1 MRGVDTVPNK
11 SKRILRPAQAIEKEV
26 KRDEIST
33 GLNAG
38 VEKLEGKVP
47 GRPPVDN
54 THNTKY
60 LLKQYRRVAYAVEIS
75 ESELNLRMEMEHGT
89 RLSTLEVNAELAG
102 VDLSNTKLEAYA
114 QSVIRSKSM
123 LEIIKAALDA
133 VRKDPDRGELMYQV
147 LYETYF
153 TPSKPRRREDIIDKL
168 DAMGFPMSIAS
179 YHNYLNAA
187 IHALDRILW
196 GYTARDCIEI
206 IKQFLPD

>member
-1 MRGVDTVPNK
+1 MADK
-11 SKRILRPAQAIEKEV
+11 AKRHLRPALEIEKEI
-26 KRDEIST
+26 KREEIST
-33 GLNAG
+33 GLHAG
-38 VEKLEGKVP
+38 VEKLEGKTI
-47 GRPPVDN
+47 GRQSVDN

-89 RLSTLEVNAELAG
+89 RLSTLEINAELAG

-123 LEIIKAALDA
+123 LEIIKTALET
-133 VRKDPDRGELMYQV
+133 VRRDPDRGELMYQV

-153 TPSKPRRREDIIDKL
+153 TPTKPRRREDIIDKL
-168 DAMGFPMSIAS
+168 DRAGFPMSVAS
-179 YHNYLNAA
+179 YHNYLRSA
-187 IHALDRILW
+187 IHAIDRILW

>member
-1 MRGVDTVPNK
+1 MPNK
-11 SKRILRPAQAIEKEV
+11 TKHTLRPALAIEKEV

-33 GLNAG
+33 GLNVG
-38 VEKLEGKVP
+38 VEKLEGKTTVRQP
-47 GRPPVDN
+47 IDN

-123 LEIIKAALDA
+123 LEIIKTALDS
-133 VRKDPDRGELMYQV
+133 VRKDPDRGELMYQI

-168 DAMGFPMSIAS
+168 DSMGFPMSIAS

-187 IHALDRILW
+187 IHAIDRILW

>member
-1 MRGVDTVPNK
+1 MPNK
-11 SKRILRPAQAIEKEV
+11 TKRTLRPALAIEKEV

-33 GLNAG
+33 GLNVG
-38 VEKLEGKVP
+38 VEKLEGKTTARQP
-47 GRPPVDN
+47 IDN

-123 LEIIKAALDA
+123 LEIIKTALDS
-133 VRKDPDRGELMYQV
+133 VRKDPDRGELMYQI

-168 DAMGFPMSIAS
+168 DSMGFTMSIAS

-187 IHALDRILW
+187 IHAIDRILW

>member
-1 MRGVDTVPNK
+1 MPNK
-11 SKRILRPAQAIEKEV
+11 TKRTLRPVLAIEKEV

-33 GLNAG
+33 GLNVG
-38 VEKLEGKVP
+38 VEKLEGKMSA
-47 GRPPVDN
+47 RQPVDN

-123 LEIIKAALDA
+123 LEIIKTALDS
-133 VRKDPDRGELMYQV
+133 VRKDPDRGELMYQI

-168 DAMGFPMSIAS
+168 DSMGFQMSIAS

-187 IHALDRILW
+187 IHAIDRILW

>member
-1 MRGVDTVPNK
+1 MPNK
-11 SKRILRPAQAIEKEV
+11 TKRTLRPALEIEKEV
-26 KRDEIST
+26 KREEIST
-33 GLNAG
+33 GLHAG
-38 VEKLEGKVP
+38 VEKLEGKAAP
-47 GRPPVDN
+47 RQPIDN

-89 RLSTLEVNAELAG
+89 RLSTLKVNAELAG
-102 VDLSNTKLEAYA
+102 VDLSNTKLESYA

-123 LEIIKAALDA
+123 LEIIQTALDT

-153 TPSKPRRREDIIDKL
+153 TPAKPKRREDIIDKL
-168 DAMGFPMSIAS
+168 DRVGFPMSIAS
-179 YHNYLNAA
+179 YHNYLRTA
-187 IHALDRILW
+187 IHAIDRILW